1 MPTPAVT
8 LRIRKFRRRFG
19 ILAPKVVVRSHLPMR
34 WYVLSI
40 VLFALLMLSL
50 GWLMAQRNEAGELGR
65 ELEASRQQ
73 LMLQSDELSVLRSS
87 SGTEQ
92 SVVNIERAA
101 RQQLLSRLK
110 VLESENAMLKE
121 DMLLFER
128 LIPAA
133 SDAATIRIENFKVVA
148 DVGGRYRYRLL
159 MVYQPDK
166 QLSEFRGFLQLE
178 IQYAHSGRSARML
191 VPEAQG
197 LRRDGLVEVRHFLR
211 REGGFILPAGSVLQ
225 GVEARLYQ
233 GDVLKSKRVAQL

>member
-19 ILAPKVVVRSHLPMR
+19 ILAPKVIVRSHLPMR

-40 VLFALLMLSL
+40 VLFALLMISL
-50 GWLMAQRNEAGELGR
+50 GWLLAQRNEASELGR
-65 ELEASRQQ
+65 ELEVSRQQ
-73 LMLQSDELSVLRSS
+73 LLLQSDELSVLRSS
-87 SGTEQ
+87 TGTEQ
-92 SVVNIERAA
+92 SAVGIERAA
-101 RQQLLSRLK
+101 RQQLLSRVK

-128 LIPAA
+128 LIPATSESA
-133 SDAATIRIENFKVVA
+133 VVRIENFRVAA
-148 DVGGRYRYRLL
+148 DVGGRYRYHLL

-166 QLSEFRGFLQLE
+166 QLHEFRGFLQLE
-178 IQYAHSGRSARML
+178 IQYTHSGRNARML
-191 VPEAQG
+191 VPEARE

-211 REGGFILPAGSVLQ
+211 REGGFVLPTGAVLL

-233 GDVLKSKRVAQL
+233 GDLLKSKRMAQL

>member
-1 MPTPAVT
+1 MPTPAVS

-73 LMLQSDELSVLRSS
+73 IMLQSDELSVLRSS

-101 RQQLLSRLK
+101 RQQLLSRIK

-121 DMLLFER
+121 DVLLFER

-133 SDAATIRIENFKVVA
+133 SDAATVRIENFKVIA

-166 QLSEFRGFLQLE
+166 QLPEFRGFLQLE

-197 LRRDGLVEVRHFLR
+197 VRRDGSVEVRHFLR
-211 REGGFILPAGSVLQ
+211 REGGFVLPAGSVLQ

-233 GDVLKSKRVAQL
+233 GDVLKSKRMAQL